1 MADLAVDA
9 DLPHAAFSFC
19 VNLTGERRRRWIP
32 SAPRVPAAGHA
43 YAGPI
48 DPDASNGGGTRL

>member
-1 MADLAVDA
+1 MPDLAVGA
-9 DLPHAAFSFC
+9 DVPHAAFSRAAW
-19 VNLTGERRRRWIP
+19 VP

-48 DPDASNGGGTRL
+48 DPDASNGEGTRL